1 MDFNFVIAFIGG
13 IFGGTLFCVAS
24 KYLERETAKRKA
36 HNASDTENNLLS
48 QYNYAI
54 ARVYESKNDCGFST
68 ITVIPIL
75 MCEDEESAVNGAKEQ
90 REYEKQ
96 VALSN
101 PTSNMIDYFSNI
113 RAIKI
118 YGVD

>member
-54 ARVYESKNDCGFST
+54 ARVYESK
-68 ITVIPIL
+68 
-75 MCEDEESAVNGAKEQ
+75 K
-90 REYEKQ
+90 
-96 VALSN
+96 
-101 PTSNMIDYFSNI
+101 
-113 RAIKI
+113 
-118 YGVD
+118 